1 MYKMKKNCFK
11 NFMSGQFIMKMILML
26 VAVVTGGGMM
36 AVADLVEPQIGD
48 EGVNPA
54 SKETVAAKEPVD
66 PNANDR
72 LSPGGNKDGQELTG
86 SQASSTQLREGGLL
100 DKEWDSEI
108 VKFYPFKTPLLS
120 IVRRMAK
127 TVNIKNWSI
136 SHQRVGG
143 ETLDGQV
150 IQKIETADTIEIN
163 STNFSGSIRPFYKGT
178 TVFASG
184 VSGYAP
190 GSQTK
195 TEGTLM
201 LYVIEANGKKAVMQA
216 VNGKPKVSGDTRD
229 NLDNMT
235 CPEIPV
241 GTTFLAG
248 ASAASESQLTI
259 TPENF
264 QPREKE
270 VYVQKKLLNIV
281 FTDDYEKVKKE
292 QPITVADLKTDA
304 IIKYNLRAERTYLL
318 GCKSRF
324 KAETGDGQIED
335 VYTSEGIINQLTN
348 TYSIGDTY
356 TLGDMIAIS
365 KLQFTEFSENDRCF
379 AFCGKNAIER
389 LENIKLEGS
398 HQNDFIN
405 HNEFDLTFKRFKDT
419 FGSIDFVWTQ
429 TLDLMGMSDFM
440 VIFDPKASRRYVKIG
455 KKEQTND
462 MSKGGGEVRDA
473 KRWIH
478 QEADSVALRGYNSIL
493 VGPADK
499 IAKIATESL
508 GAIISA
514 KELPK
519 TPSKGM
525 KVALTQDY
533 TLKGANS
540 PTDDVKYEAGTV
552 LYYTGTAWT
561 LYAGQDTAQ

>member
-1 MYKMKKNCFK
+1 MNYFSFQSVLKMV
-11 NFMSGQFIMKMILML
+11 LML
-26 VAVVTGGGMM
+26 LAVATGGGVL
-36 AVADLVEPQIGD
+36 ALADNVEPQIGN
-48 EGVNPA
+48 EGVEPA
-54 SKETVAAKEPVD
+54 SKETVEAKEPVN
-66 PNANDR
+66 PEGNDR
-72 LSPGGNKDGQELTG
+72 LSPGGKKDGQDLTG

-108 VKFYPFKTPLLS
+108 VKFYPFKTPILS

-127 TVNIKNWSI
+127 TVNIKNWSV

-150 IQKIETADTIEIN
+150 TQKIVAGDTVEIN

-178 TVFASG
+178 TVIVSG
-184 VSGYAP
+184 VPGYKE
-190 GSQTK
+190 GSKTK

-216 VNGKPKVSGDTRD
+216 VNGIPKNEGDTRE

-241 GTTFLAG
+241 GTTLLA
-248 ASAASESQLTI
+248 ASSAASESQLTI

-264 QPREKE
+264 QPREKS

-304 IIKYNLRAERTYLL
+304 IIKYNLRAERTYLM
-318 GCKSRF
+318 GIKSRF

-348 TYSIGDTY
+348 TYAIGDEY
-356 TLGDMIAIS
+356 TLSDLIAIS

-405 HNEFDLTFKRFKDT
+405 HNEFDLSFKRFKDT
-419 FGSIDFVWTQ
+419 FGSLDFIWAQ

-455 KKEQTND
+455 KREQTND

-493 VGPADK
+493 VGPASK
-499 IAKIATESL
+499 INKIATESL

-514 KELPK
+514 AKLPA
-519 TPSKGM
+519 TPAKGM
-525 KVALTQDY
+525 KVALTKDY
-533 TLKGANS
+533 VNGET
-540 PTDDVKYEAGTV
+540 TYEAGTV
-552 LYYTGTAWT
+552 YYYDGSAWSV
-561 LYAGQDTAQ
+561 YAGQDVAA

>member
-1 MYKMKKNCFK
+1 MKKVMNYFS
-11 NFMSGQFIMKMILML
+11 FQSVLKMVLML
-26 VAVVTGGGMM
+26 LAVATGGGVL
-36 AVADLVEPQIGD
+36 ALADNVEPQIGN
-48 EGVNPA
+48 EGVEPA
-54 SKETVAAKEPVD
+54 SKETVEAKEPVNPD
-66 PNANDR
+66 TNDR
-72 LSPGGNKDGQELTG
+72 LSPGGKKDGQDLTG

-100 DKEWDSEI
+100 EKEWDSEI
-108 VKFYPFKTPLLS
+108 VKFYPFKTPILS

-127 TVNIKNWSI
+127 TVNIKNWSV

-150 IQKIETADTIEIN
+150 TQKIVAGETVEIN

-178 TVFASG
+178 TVIVSG
-184 VSGYAP
+184 VPGYKE
-190 GSQTK
+190 GSMTK

-216 VNGKPKVSGDTRD
+216 VNGIPKNEGDTRE

-241 GTTFLAG
+241 GTTLLA
-248 ASAASESQLTI
+248 ASSAASESQLTI

-264 QPREKE
+264 QPREKS

-304 IIKYNLRAERTYLL
+304 IIKYNLRAERTYLM
-318 GCKSRF
+318 GIKSRF
-324 KAETGDGQIED
+324 KAEIGDGQIED

-348 TYSIGDTY
+348 TYAIGDEY
-356 TLGDMIAIS
+356 TLSDLIAIS

-405 HNEFDLTFKRFKDT
+405 HNEFDLSFKRFKDT
-419 FGSIDFVWTQ
+419 FGSLDFIWAQ

-455 KKEQTND
+455 KREQTND

-493 VGPADK
+493 VGPASK
-499 IAKIATESL
+499 INKIATESL

-514 KELPK
+514 AKLPA
-519 TPSKGM
+519 TPAKGM
-525 KVALTQDY
+525 KVALTKDY
-533 TLKGANS
+533 VNGET
-540 PTDDVKYEAGTV
+540 TYEAGTV
-552 LYYTGTAWT
+552 YYYDGSAWSV
-561 LYAGQDTAQ
+561 YAGQDVAA

>member
-1 MYKMKKNCFK
+1 MKKVMNYFS
-11 NFMSGQFIMKMILML
+11 FQSVLKMVLML
-26 VAVVTGGGMM
+26 LAVATGGGVL
-36 AVADLVEPQIGD
+36 ALADNVEPQIGN
-48 EGVNPA
+48 EGVEPA
-54 SKETVAAKEPVD
+54 SKETVEAKEPVNPD
-66 PNANDR
+66 TNDR
-72 LSPGGNKDGQELTG
+72 LSPGGKKDGQDLTG

-108 VKFYPFKTPLLS
+108 VKFYPFKTPILS

-127 TVNIKNWSI
+127 TVNIKNWSV

-150 IQKIETADTIEIN
+150 TQKIVAGDTVEIN

-178 TVFASG
+178 TVIVSG
-184 VSGYAP
+184 VPGYKE
-190 GSQTK
+190 GSKTK

-216 VNGKPKVSGDTRD
+216 VNGIPKNEGDTRE

-241 GTTFLAG
+241 GTTLLA
-248 ASAASESQLTI
+248 ASSAASESQLTI

-264 QPREKE
+264 QPREKS

-304 IIKYNLRAERTYLL
+304 IIKYNLRAERTYLM
-318 GCKSRF
+318 GIKSRF

-348 TYSIGDTY
+348 TYAIGDEY
-356 TLGDMIAIS
+356 TLSDLIAIS

-405 HNEFDLTFKRFKDT
+405 HNEFDLSFKRFKDT
-419 FGSIDFVWTQ
+419 FGSLDFIWAQ

-455 KKEQTND
+455 KREQTND

-493 VGPADK
+493 VGPASK
-499 IAKIATESL
+499 INKIATESL

-514 KELPK
+514 AELPA
-519 TPSKGM
+519 TPTKGM
-525 KVALTQDY
+525 KVALTKDY
-533 TLKGANS
+533 VNGET
-540 PTDDVKYEAGTV
+540 TYEAGTV
-552 LYYTGTAWT
+552 YYYDGSAWSV
-561 LYAGQDTAQ
+561 YAGQDVAA

>member
-1 MYKMKKNCFK
+1 MKKVMNYFS
-11 NFMSGQFIMKMILML
+11 FQSVLKMVLML
-26 VAVVTGGGMM
+26 LAVATGGGVL
-36 AVADLVEPQIGD
+36 ALADNVEPQIGN
-48 EGVNPA
+48 EGVEPA
-54 SKETVAAKEPVD
+54 SKETVKAKEPVN
-66 PNANDR
+66 PEGNDR
-72 LSPGGNKDGQELTG
+72 LSPGGKKDGQDLTG

-108 VKFYPFKTPLLS
+108 VKFYPFKTPILS

-127 TVNIKNWSI
+127 TVNIKNWSV

-150 IQKIETADTIEIN
+150 TQKIVAGDTVEIN

-178 TVFASG
+178 TVIVSG
-184 VSGYAP
+184 VPGYKE
-190 GSQTK
+190 GSKTK

-216 VNGKPKVSGDTRD
+216 VNGIPKNEGDTRE

-241 GTTFLAG
+241 GTTLLA
-248 ASAASESQLTI
+248 ASSAASESQLTI

-264 QPREKE
+264 QPREKS

-304 IIKYNLRAERTYLL
+304 IIKYNLRAERTYLM
-318 GCKSRF
+318 GIKSRF

-348 TYSIGDTY
+348 TYAIGDEY
-356 TLGDMIAIS
+356 TLSDLIAIS

-405 HNEFDLTFKRFKDT
+405 HNEFDLSFKRFKDT
-419 FGSIDFVWTQ
+419 FGSLDFIWAQ

-455 KKEQTND
+455 KREQTND

-493 VGPADK
+493 VGPASK
-499 IAKIATESL
+499 INKIATESL

-514 KELPK
+514 AELPA
-519 TPSKGM
+519 TPTKGM
-525 KVALTQDY
+525 KVALTKDY
-533 TLKGANS
+533 TKGE
-540 PTDDVKYEAGTV
+540 TTYEAGTV
-552 LYYTGTAWT
+552 YYYDGSAWSV
-561 LYAGQDTAQ
+561 YAGQDVAA

>member
-1 MYKMKKNCFK
+1 MKKVMNYFS
-11 NFMSGQFIMKMILML
+11 FQSVLKMVLML
-26 VAVVTGGGMM
+26 LAVATGGGVL
-36 AVADLVEPQIGD
+36 ALADNVEPQIGN
-48 EGVNPA
+48 EGVEPA
-54 SKETVAAKEPVD
+54 SKKTVEAKEPVN
-66 PNANDR
+66 PEGNDR
-72 LSPGGNKDGQELTG
+72 LSPGGKKDGQDLTG

-108 VKFYPFKTPLLS
+108 VKFYPFKTPILS

-127 TVNIKNWSI
+127 TVNIKNWSV

-150 IQKIETADTIEIN
+150 TQKIVAGDTVEIN

-178 TVFASG
+178 TVIVSG
-184 VSGYAP
+184 VPGYKE
-190 GSQTK
+190 GSKTK

-216 VNGKPKVSGDTRD
+216 VNGIPKNEGDTRE

-241 GTTFLAG
+241 GTTLLA
-248 ASAASESQLTI
+248 ASSAASESQLTI

-264 QPREKE
+264 QPREKS

-304 IIKYNLRAERTYLL
+304 IIKYNLRAERTYLM
-318 GCKSRF
+318 GIKSRF

-348 TYSIGDTY
+348 TYAIGDEY
-356 TLGDMIAIS
+356 TLSDLIAIS

-405 HNEFDLTFKRFKDT
+405 HNEFDLSFKRFKDT
-419 FGSIDFVWTQ
+419 FGSLDFIWAQ

-455 KKEQTND
+455 KREQTND

-493 VGPADK
+493 VGPASK
-499 IAKIATESL
+499 INKIATESL

-514 KELPK
+514 AKLPA
-519 TPSKGM
+519 TPANGM
-525 KVALTQDY
+525 KVALTKDY
-533 TLKGANS
+533 VNGET
-540 PTDDVKYEAGTV
+540 TYEAGTV
-552 LYYTGTAWT
+552 YYYDGSAWSV
-561 LYAGQDTAQ
+561 YAGQDVAA

>member
-1 MYKMKKNCFK
+1 MNYFSFQSVLKMV
-11 NFMSGQFIMKMILML
+11 LML
-26 VAVVTGGGMM
+26 LAVATGGGVL
-36 AVADLVEPQIGD
+36 ALADNVEPQIGN
-48 EGVNPA
+48 EGVEPA
-54 SKETVAAKEPVD
+54 SKETVEAKEPVNPD
-66 PNANDR
+66 TNDR
-72 LSPGGNKDGQELTG
+72 LSPDGKKDGQDLTG

-108 VKFYPFKTPLLS
+108 VKFYPFKTPILS

-127 TVNIKNWSI
+127 TVNIKNWSV

-150 IQKIETADTIEIN
+150 TQKIVAGDTVEIN

-178 TVFASG
+178 TVIVSG
-184 VSGYAP
+184 VPGYKE
-190 GSQTK
+190 GSKTK

-216 VNGKPKVSGDTRD
+216 VNGIPKNEGDTRE

-241 GTTFLAG
+241 GTTLLA
-248 ASAASESQLTI
+248 ASSAASESQLTI

-264 QPREKE
+264 QPREKS

-304 IIKYNLRAERTYLL
+304 IIKYNLRAERTYLM
-318 GCKSRF
+318 GIKSRF

-348 TYSIGDTY
+348 TYAIGDEY
-356 TLGDMIAIS
+356 TLSDLIAIS

-405 HNEFDLTFKRFKDT
+405 HNEFDLSFKRFKDT
-419 FGSIDFVWTQ
+419 FGSLDFIWAQ

-455 KKEQTND
+455 KREQTND

-493 VGPADK
+493 VGPASK
-499 IAKIATESL
+499 INKIATESL

-514 KELPK
+514 AELPA
-519 TPSKGM
+519 TPAKGM
-525 KVALTQDY
+525 KVALTKDY
-533 TLKGANS
+533 VNGET
-540 PTDDVKYEAGTV
+540 TYEAGTV
-552 LYYTGTAWT
+552 YYYDGSAWSV
-561 LYAGQDTAQ
+561 YAGQDVAA

>member
-1 MYKMKKNCFK
+1 MNYFSFQSVLKMV
-11 NFMSGQFIMKMILML
+11 LML
-26 VAVVTGGGMM
+26 LAVVTGGGVL
-36 AVADLVEPQIGD
+36 ALADNVEPQIGN
-48 EGVNPA
+48 EGVEPA
-54 SKETVAAKEPVD
+54 SKETVEAKEPVN
-66 PNANDR
+66 PEGNDR
-72 LSPGGNKDGQELTG
+72 LSPGGKKDGQDLTG

-108 VKFYPFKTPLLS
+108 VNFYPFKTPILS

-127 TVNIKNWSI
+127 TVNIKNWSV

-150 IQKIETADTIEIN
+150 TQKIVAGDTVEIN

-178 TVFASG
+178 TVIVSG
-184 VSGYAP
+184 VAGYKE
-190 GSQTK
+190 GSKTK

-216 VNGKPKVSGDTRD
+216 VNGIPKNEGDTRE

-241 GTTFLAG
+241 GTTLLA
-248 ASAASESQLTI
+248 ASSAASESQLTI

-264 QPREKE
+264 QPREKS

-304 IIKYNLRAERTYLL
+304 IIKYNLRAERTYLM
-318 GCKSRF
+318 GIKSRF

-348 TYSIGDTY
+348 TYAIGDEY
-356 TLGDMIAIS
+356 TLSDLIAIS

-389 LENIKLEGS
+389 LENIKLEGN

-405 HNEFDLTFKRFKDT
+405 HNEFDLSFKRFKDT
-419 FGSIDFVWTQ
+419 FGSLDFIWAQ

-455 KKEQTND
+455 KREQTND

-493 VGPADK
+493 VGPASK
-499 IAKIATESL
+499 INKIATESL

-514 KELPK
+514 AKLPD
-519 TPSKGM
+519 TPTKGM
-525 KVALTQDY
+525 KVALTKDY
-533 TLKGANS
+533 TKDE
-540 PTDDVKYEAGTV
+540 TTYEAGTV
-552 LYYTGTAWT
+552 YYYDGSAWSV
-561 LYAGQDTAQ
+561 YAGQDVAA

>member
-1 MYKMKKNCFK
+1 MKKNCFK

-66 PNANDR
+66 PKANDR
-72 LSPGGNKDGQELTG
+72 LSPGGNKDGQDLTG

-143 ETLDGQV
+143 ETLDGRT

-184 VSGYAP
+184 VPGYAA

-429 TLDLMGMSDFM
+429 TLDLLGMSDFM

-508 GAIISA
+508 NAIISA

-533 TLKGANS
+533 TLKGTNS

-552 LYYTGTAWT
+552 LYYTGTVWT

>member
-1 MYKMKKNCFK
+1 MNYFSFQSVLKMV
-11 NFMSGQFIMKMILML
+11 LML
-26 VAVVTGGGMM
+26 LAVATGGGVL
-36 AVADLVEPQIGD
+36 ALADNVEPQIGN
-48 EGVNPA
+48 EGVEPA
-54 SKETVAAKEPVD
+54 SKETVDAKEPVNPD
-66 PNANDR
+66 TNDR
-72 LSPGGNKDGQELTG
+72 LSPGGKKDGQDLTG

-108 VKFYPFKTPLLS
+108 VKFYPFKTPILS

-127 TVNIKNWSI
+127 TVNIKNWSV

-150 IQKIETADTIEIN
+150 TQKIVAGDTVEIN

-178 TVFASG
+178 TVIVSG
-184 VSGYAP
+184 VPGYKE
-190 GSQTK
+190 GSKTK

-216 VNGKPKVSGDTRD
+216 VNGIPKNEGDTRE

-241 GTTFLAG
+241 GTTLLA
-248 ASAASESQLTI
+248 ASSAASESQLTI

-264 QPREKE
+264 QPREKS

-304 IIKYNLRAERTYLL
+304 IIKYNLRAERTYLM
-318 GCKSRF
+318 GIKSRF

-348 TYSIGDTY
+348 TYAIGDEY
-356 TLGDMIAIS
+356 TLSDLIAIS

-405 HNEFDLTFKRFKDT
+405 HNEFDLSFKRFKDT
-419 FGSIDFVWTQ
+419 FGSLDFIWAQ

-455 KKEQTND
+455 KREQTND

-493 VGPADK
+493 VGPASK
-499 IAKIATESL
+499 INKIATESL
-508 GAIISA
+508 SAIISA
-514 KELPK
+514 AKLPA
-519 TPSKGM
+519 TPAKGM
-525 KVALTQDY
+525 KVALTKDY
-533 TLKGANS
+533 VNGET
-540 PTDDVKYEAGTV
+540 TYEAGTV
-552 LYYTGTAWT
+552 YYYDGLAWSV
-561 LYAGQDTAQ
+561 YAGQDVAA

>member
-1 MYKMKKNCFK
+1 MKKVMNYFS
-11 NFMSGQFIMKMILML
+11 FQSVLKMVLML
-26 VAVVTGGGMM
+26 LAVVTGGGVL
-36 AVADLVEPQIGD
+36 ALADNVEPQIGN
-48 EGVNPA
+48 EGVEPA
-54 SKETVAAKEPVD
+54 SKETVEAKEPVN
-66 PNANDR
+66 PEGNDR
-72 LSPGGNKDGQELTG
+72 LSPGSKKDGQDLAG

-108 VKFYPFKTPLLS
+108 VKFYPFKTPILS

-127 TVNIKNWSI
+127 TVNIKNWSV

-150 IQKIETADTIEIN
+150 TQKIVAGDTVEIN

-178 TVFASG
+178 TVIVSG
-184 VSGYAP
+184 VPGYKE
-190 GSQTK
+190 GSKTK

-216 VNGKPKVSGDTRD
+216 VNGIPKNEGDTRE

-241 GTTFLAG
+241 GTTLLA
-248 ASAASESQLTI
+248 ASSAASESQLTI

-264 QPREKE
+264 QPREKS

-304 IIKYNLRAERTYLL
+304 IIKYNLRAERTYLM
-318 GCKSRF
+318 GIKSRF

-348 TYSIGDTY
+348 TYAIGDEY
-356 TLGDMIAIS
+356 TLSDLIAIS

-405 HNEFDLTFKRFKDT
+405 HNEFDLSFKRFKDT
-419 FGSIDFVWTQ
+419 FGSLDFIWAQ

-455 KKEQTND
+455 KREQTND

-493 VGPADK
+493 VGPASK
-499 IAKIATESL
+499 INKIATESL

-514 KELPK
+514 AKLPD
-519 TPSKGM
+519 TPTKGM
-525 KVALTQDY
+525 KVALTKDY
-533 TLKGANS
+533 TKGE
-540 PTDDVKYEAGTV
+540 TTYEAGTV
-552 LYYTGTAWT
+552 YYYDGSAWSV
-561 LYAGQDTAQ
+561 YAGQDVAA

>member
-1 MYKMKKNCFK
+1 MKKVMNYFS
-11 NFMSGQFIMKMILML
+11 FQSVLKMVLML
-26 VAVVTGGGMM
+26 LAVATGGGVL
-36 AVADLVEPQIGD
+36 ALADNVEPQIGN
-48 EGVNPA
+48 EGVEPA
-54 SKETVAAKEPVD
+54 SKETVEAKEPVNPD
-66 PNANDR
+66 TNDR
-72 LSPGGNKDGQELTG
+72 LSPGGKKDGQDLTG

-108 VKFYPFKTPLLS
+108 VKFYPFKTPILS

-127 TVNIKNWSI
+127 TVNIKNWSV

-150 IQKIETADTIEIN
+150 TQKIVAGDTVEIN

-178 TVFASG
+178 TVIVSG
-184 VSGYAP
+184 VPGYKE
-190 GSQTK
+190 GSKTK
-195 TEGTLM
+195 TEGTLV

-216 VNGKPKVSGDTRD
+216 VNGIPKNEGDTRE

-241 GTTFLAG
+241 GTTLLA
-248 ASAASESQLTI
+248 ASSAASESQLTI

-264 QPREKE
+264 QPREKS

-304 IIKYNLRAERTYLL
+304 IIKYNLRAERTYLM
-318 GCKSRF
+318 GIKSRF

-348 TYSIGDTY
+348 TYAIGDEY
-356 TLGDMIAIS
+356 TLSDLIAIS

-405 HNEFDLTFKRFKDT
+405 HNEFDLSFKRFKNT
-419 FGSIDFVWTQ
+419 FGSLDFIWAQ

-455 KKEQTND
+455 KREQTND

-493 VGPADK
+493 VGPASK
-499 IAKIATESL
+499 INKIATESL

-514 KELPK
+514 AKLPA
-519 TPSKGM
+519 TPTKGM
-525 KVALTQDY
+525 KVALTKDY
-533 TLKGANS
+533 VNGET
-540 PTDDVKYEAGTV
+540 TYEAGTV
-552 LYYTGTAWT
+552 YYYDGSAWSV
-561 LYAGQDTAQ
+561 YAGQDVAA

>member
-1 MYKMKKNCFK
+1 MKKNCFK

-26 VAVVTGGGMM
+26 VAVVTGGGIM

-54 SKETVAAKEPVD
+54 SKETVAVKEPVD

-72 LSPGGNKDGQELTG
+72 LSPGGKKDGQDLTG

-143 ETLDGQV
+143 ETLDGQT

-184 VSGYAP
+184 VPGYAA

-216 VNGKPKVSGDTRD
+216 VNGKPKVSGDSRD

-356 TLGDMIAIS
+356 TLGDLIAIS

-429 TLDLMGMSDFM
+429 TLDLLGMSDFM

-508 GAIISA
+508 NAIISA

-519 TPSKGM
+519 NPSKGM

-533 TLKGANS
+533 TLNGANS

-552 LYYTGTAWT
+552 LYYTGTAWAI
-561 LYAGQDTAQ
+561 YAGQDTAQ

>member
-1 MYKMKKNCFK
+1 MKKVMNYFS
-11 NFMSGQFIMKMILML
+11 FQSVLKMVLML
-26 VAVVTGGGMM
+26 LAVATGGGVL
-36 AVADLVEPQIGD
+36 ALADNVEPQIGN
-48 EGVNPA
+48 EGVEPA
-54 SKETVAAKEPVD
+54 SKETVEAKEPVN
-66 PNANDR
+66 PEGNDR
-72 LSPGGNKDGQELTG
+72 LSPGGKKDGQDLTG

-108 VKFYPFKTPLLS
+108 VKFYPFKTPILS

-127 TVNIKNWSI
+127 TVNIKNWSV

-150 IQKIETADTIEIN
+150 TQKIVAGDTVEIN

-178 TVFASG
+178 TVIVSG
-184 VSGYAP
+184 VPGYKE
-190 GSQTK
+190 GSKTK

-216 VNGKPKVSGDTRD
+216 VNGIPKNEGDTRE

-241 GTTFLAG
+241 GTTLLA
-248 ASAASESQLTI
+248 ASSAASESQLTI

-264 QPREKE
+264 QPREKS

-304 IIKYNLRAERTYLL
+304 IIKYNLRAERTYLM
-318 GCKSRF
+318 GIKSRF

-348 TYSIGDTY
+348 TYVIGDEY
-356 TLGDMIAIS
+356 TLSDLIAIS

-405 HNEFDLTFKRFKDT
+405 HNEFDLSFKRFKDT
-419 FGSIDFVWTQ
+419 FGSLDFIWAQ

-455 KKEQTND
+455 KREQTND

-493 VGPADK
+493 VGPASK
-499 IAKIATESL
+499 INKIATESL

-514 KELPK
+514 AKLPD
-519 TPSKGM
+519 TPTKGM
-525 KVALTQDY
+525 KVALTKDY
-533 TLKGANS
+533 TKGE
-540 PTDDVKYEAGTV
+540 TTYEAGTV
-552 LYYTGTAWT
+552 YYYDGSAWSV
-561 LYAGQDTAQ
+561 YAGQDVAA

>member
-1 MYKMKKNCFK
+1 MKKVINYF
-11 NFMSGQFIMKMILML
+11 STQFICKMILMIL
-26 VAVVTGGGMM
+26 AVVTGGGAM
-36 AVADLVEPQIGD
+36 AMADLVEPQIGD
-48 EGVNPA
+48 EGPNPA
-54 SKETVAAKEPVD
+54 GKETVAAKEPVD
-66 PNANDR
+66 PNASDR
-72 LSPGGNKDGQELTG
+72 FSPGGNKDGQDLTG

-143 ETLDGQV
+143 ETLDGQI

-533 TLKGANS
+533 TIKGANS

>member
-1 MYKMKKNCFK
+1 MNYFSFQSVLKMV
-11 NFMSGQFIMKMILML
+11 LML
-26 VAVVTGGGMM
+26 LAVVTGGGVL
-36 AVADLVEPQIGD
+36 ALADNVEPQIGN
-48 EGVNPA
+48 EGVEPA
-54 SKETVAAKEPVD
+54 SKETVEAKEPVN
-66 PNANDR
+66 PEGNDR
-72 LSPGGNKDGQELTG
+72 LSPGGKKDGQDLTG

-108 VKFYPFKTPLLS
+108 VKFYPFKTPILS

-127 TVNIKNWSI
+127 TVNIKNWSV

-150 IQKIETADTIEIN
+150 TQKIAAGDTVEIN

-178 TVFASG
+178 TVIVSG
-184 VSGYAP
+184 VPGYKE
-190 GSQTK
+190 GSKTK

-216 VNGKPKVSGDTRD
+216 VNGIPKNEGDTRE

-241 GTTFLAG
+241 GTTLLA
-248 ASAASESQLTI
+248 ASSAASESQLTI

-264 QPREKE
+264 QPREKS

-304 IIKYNLRAERTYLL
+304 IIKYNLRAERTYLM
-318 GCKSRF
+318 GIKSRF

-348 TYSIGDTY
+348 TYAIGDEY
-356 TLGDMIAIS
+356 TLSDLIAIS

-405 HNEFDLTFKRFKDT
+405 HNEFDLSFKRFKDT
-419 FGSIDFVWTQ
+419 FGSLDFIWAQ

-455 KKEQTND
+455 KREQTND

-493 VGPADK
+493 VGPASK
-499 IAKIATESL
+499 INKIATESL

-514 KELPK
+514 AKLPD
-519 TPSKGM
+519 TPTKGM
-525 KVALTQDY
+525 KVALTKDY
-533 TLKGANS
+533 TKGE
-540 PTDDVKYEAGTV
+540 TTYEAGTV
-552 LYYTGTAWT
+552 YYYDGSAWSV
-561 LYAGQDTAQ
+561 YAGQDVAA

>member
-1 MYKMKKNCFK
+1 MNYFSFQSVLKMV
-11 NFMSGQFIMKMILML
+11 LML
-26 VAVVTGGGMM
+26 LAVATGGGVL
-36 AVADLVEPQIGD
+36 ALADNVEPQIGN
-48 EGVNPA
+48 EGVEPA
-54 SKETVAAKEPVD
+54 SKETVKAKEPVNPD
-66 PNANDR
+66 TNDR
-72 LSPGGNKDGQELTG
+72 LSPGGKKDGQDLTG

-100 DKEWDSEI
+100 EKEWDSEI
-108 VKFYPFKTPLLS
+108 VKFYPFKTPILS
-120 IVRRMAK
+120 IVRQMAK
-127 TVNIKNWSI
+127 TVNIKKWSV

-150 IQKIETADTIEIN
+150 TQKIVAGDTVEIN

-178 TVFASG
+178 TVIVSG
-184 VSGYAP
+184 VPGYKE
-190 GSQTK
+190 GSKTK

-201 LYVIEANGKKAVMQA
+201 LYVIESNGKKAVMQA
-216 VNGKPKVSGDTRD
+216 VNGIPKNEGDTRE

-241 GTTFLAG
+241 GTTLLA
-248 ASAASESQLTI
+248 ASSAASESQLTI

-264 QPREKE
+264 QPREKS

-304 IIKYNLRAERTYLL
+304 IIKYNLRAERTYLM
-318 GCKSRF
+318 GIKSRF

-348 TYSIGDTY
+348 TYAIGDEY
-356 TLGDMIAIS
+356 TLSDLIAIS
-365 KLQFTEFSENDRCF
+365 KLQFTEFSENNRCF

-405 HNEFDLTFKRFKDT
+405 HNEFDLSFKRFKDT
-419 FGSIDFVWTQ
+419 FGSIDFIWAQ
-429 TLDLMGMSDFM
+429 TLDLMGLSDFM

-455 KKEQTND
+455 KREQTND

-493 VGPADK
+493 VGPASK
-499 IAKIATESL
+499 INKIATESL

-514 KELPK
+514 AKLPA
-519 TPSKGM
+519 TPAKGM
-525 KVALTQDY
+525 KVALTKDY
-533 TLKGANS
+533 VNGGT
-540 PTDDVKYEAGTV
+540 TYEAGTV
-552 LYYTGTAWT
+552 YYYDGSAWSI
-561 LYAGQDTAQ
+561 YAGQDVAA

>member
-1 MYKMKKNCFK
+1 MKKVMNYFS
-11 NFMSGQFIMKMILML
+11 FQSVLKMVLML
-26 VAVVTGGGMM
+26 LAVVTGGGVL
-36 AVADLVEPQIGD
+36 ALADNVEPQIGN
-48 EGVNPA
+48 EGVEPA
-54 SKETVAAKEPVD
+54 SKETVEAKEPVN
-66 PNANDR
+66 PEGNDR
-72 LSPGGNKDGQELTG
+72 LSPGGKKDGQDLTG

-108 VKFYPFKTPLLS
+108 VKFYPFKTPILS

-127 TVNIKNWSI
+127 TVNIKNWSV

-150 IQKIETADTIEIN
+150 TQKIVAGDTVEIN

-178 TVFASG
+178 TVIVSG
-184 VSGYAP
+184 VAGYKE
-190 GSQTK
+190 GSKTK

-201 LYVIEANGKKAVMQA
+201 LYVIESNGKKAVMQA
-216 VNGKPKVSGDTRD
+216 VNGIPKNEGDTRE

-241 GTTFLAG
+241 GTTLLA
-248 ASAASESQLTI
+248 ASSAASESQLTI

-264 QPREKE
+264 QPREKS

-304 IIKYNLRAERTYLL
+304 IIKYNLRAERTYLM
-318 GCKSRF
+318 GIKSRF

-348 TYSIGDTY
+348 TYAIGDEY
-356 TLGDMIAIS
+356 TLSDLIAIS

-405 HNEFDLTFKRFKDT
+405 HNEFDLSFKRFKDT
-419 FGSIDFVWTQ
+419 FGSLDFIWAQ

-455 KKEQTND
+455 KREQTND

-493 VGPADK
+493 VGPASK
-499 IAKIATESL
+499 INKIATESL

-514 KELPK
+514 AKLPD
-519 TPSKGM
+519 TPTKGM
-525 KVALTQDY
+525 KVALTKDY
-533 TLKGANS
+533 TKGE
-540 PTDDVKYEAGTV
+540 TTYEAGTV
-552 LYYTGTAWT
+552 YYYDGSAWSV
-561 LYAGQDTAQ
+561 YAGQDVAA

>member
-1 MYKMKKNCFK
+1 MNYFSFQSVLKMV
-11 NFMSGQFIMKMILML
+11 LML
-26 VAVVTGGGMM
+26 LAVVTGGGVL
-36 AVADLVEPQIGD
+36 ALADNVEPQIGN
-48 EGVNPA
+48 EGVEPA
-54 SKETVAAKEPVD
+54 SKETVEAKEPVN
-66 PNANDR
+66 PESNDR
-72 LSPGGNKDGQELTG
+72 LSPGGKKDGQDLTG

-108 VKFYPFKTPLLS
+108 VKFYPFKTPILS

-127 TVNIKNWSI
+127 TVNIKNWSV

-150 IQKIETADTIEIN
+150 TQKIADGDTVEIN

-178 TVFASG
+178 TVIVSG
-184 VSGYAP
+184 VPGYKE
-190 GSQTK
+190 GSKTK

-216 VNGKPKVSGDTRD
+216 VNGIPKNEGDTRE

-241 GTTFLAG
+241 GTTLLA
-248 ASAASESQLTI
+248 ASSAASESQLTI

-264 QPREKE
+264 QPREKS

-304 IIKYNLRAERTYLL
+304 IIKYNLRAERTYLM
-318 GCKSRF
+318 GIKSRF

-348 TYSIGDTY
+348 TYAIGDEY
-356 TLGDMIAIS
+356 TLSDLIAIS

-405 HNEFDLTFKRFKDT
+405 HNEFDLSFKRFKDT
-419 FGSIDFVWTQ
+419 FGSLDFIWAQ

-455 KKEQTND
+455 KREQTND

-493 VGPADK
+493 VGPASK
-499 IAKIATESL
+499 INKIATESL

-514 KELPK
+514 AKLPD
-519 TPSKGM
+519 TPTKGM
-525 KVALTQDY
+525 KVALTKDY
-533 TLKGANS
+533 TNGE
-540 PTDDVKYEAGTV
+540 TTYEAGTV
-552 LYYTGTAWT
+552 YYYDGSAWSV
-561 LYAGQDTAQ
+561 YAGQDVAA

>member
-1 MYKMKKNCFK
+1 MKKNCFK

-26 VAVVTGGGMM
+26 VAVVTGGGIM

-54 SKETVAAKEPVD
+54 SKETVAEKEPVD

-72 LSPGGNKDGQELTG
+72 FSPGGKKDGQDLTG

-143 ETLDGQV
+143 ETLDGQT

-184 VSGYAP
+184 VPGYAA

-429 TLDLMGMSDFM
+429 TLDLLGMSDFM

-499 IAKIATESL
+499 IAKIAKESL
-508 GAIISA
+508 NAIISA

>member
-1 MYKMKKNCFK
+1 MKKVMNYFS
-11 NFMSGQFIMKMILML
+11 FQSVLKMVLML
-26 VAVVTGGGMM
+26 LAVATGGGVL
-36 AVADLVEPQIGD
+36 ALADNVEPQIGN
-48 EGVNPA
+48 EGVEPA
-54 SKETVAAKEPVD
+54 SKETVEAKEPVNPD
-66 PNANDR
+66 TNDR
-72 LSPGGNKDGQELTG
+72 LSPGGKKDGQDLTG

-108 VKFYPFKTPLLS
+108 VKFYPFKTPILS

-127 TVNIKNWSI
+127 TVNIKNWSV

-150 IQKIETADTIEIN
+150 TQKIVAGDTVEIN

-178 TVFASG
+178 TVIVSG
-184 VSGYAP
+184 VPGYKE
-190 GSQTK
+190 GSKTK

-216 VNGKPKVSGDTRD
+216 VNGIPKNEGDTRE

-235 CPEIPV
+235 CPEIPI
-241 GTTFLAG
+241 GTTLLA
-248 ASAASESQLTI
+248 ASSAASESQLTI

-264 QPREKE
+264 QPREKS

-304 IIKYNLRAERTYLL
+304 IIKYNLRAERTYLM
-318 GCKSRF
+318 GIKSRF

-348 TYSIGDTY
+348 TYAIGDEY
-356 TLGDMIAIS
+356 TLSDLIAIS

-405 HNEFDLTFKRFKDT
+405 HNEFDLSFKRFKDT
-419 FGSIDFVWTQ
+419 FGSLDFIWAQ

-455 KKEQTND
+455 KREQTND

-493 VGPADK
+493 VGPASK
-499 IAKIATESL
+499 INKIATESL

-514 KELPK
+514 AKLPA
-519 TPSKGM
+519 TPAKGM
-525 KVALTQDY
+525 KVALTKDY
-533 TLKGANS
+533 VNGET
-540 PTDDVKYEAGTV
+540 TYEAGTV
-552 LYYTGTAWT
+552 YYYDGSAWSV
-561 LYAGQDTAQ
+561 YAGQDVAA

>member
-1 MYKMKKNCFK
+1 MNYFSFQSVLKMV
-11 NFMSGQFIMKMILML
+11 LML
-26 VAVVTGGGMM
+26 LAVATGGGVL
-36 AVADLVEPQIGD
+36 ALADNVEPQIGN
-48 EGVNPA
+48 EGVEPA
-54 SKETVAAKEPVD
+54 SKETVEAKEPVNPD
-66 PNANDR
+66 TNDR
-72 LSPGGNKDGQELTG
+72 LSPGGKKDGQDLTG

-100 DKEWDSEI
+100 EKEWDSEI
-108 VKFYPFKTPLLS
+108 VKFYPFKTPILS
-120 IVRRMAK
+120 IVRQMAK
-127 TVNIKNWSI
+127 TVNIKNWSV

-150 IQKIETADTIEIN
+150 TQKLVAGDTVEIN

-178 TVFASG
+178 TVIVSG
-184 VSGYAP
+184 VPGYKE
-190 GSQTK
+190 GSKTK

-201 LYVIEANGKKAVMQA
+201 LYVIESNGKKAVMQA
-216 VNGKPKVSGDTRD
+216 INGIPKNEGDTRE

-241 GTTFLAG
+241 GTTLLA
-248 ASAASESQLTI
+248 ASSAASESQLTI

-264 QPREKE
+264 QPREKS

-304 IIKYNLRAERTYLL
+304 IIKYNLRAERTYLM
-318 GCKSRF
+318 GIKSRF

-348 TYSIGDTY
+348 TYAIGDEY
-356 TLGDMIAIS
+356 TLSDLIAIS
-365 KLQFTEFSENDRCF
+365 KLQFTEFSENNRCF

-389 LENIKLEGS
+389 LENVKLEGS

-405 HNEFDLTFKRFKDT
+405 HNEFDLSFKRFKDT
-419 FGSIDFVWTQ
+419 FGSIDFIWAQ
-429 TLDLMGMSDFM
+429 TLDLMGLSDFM

-455 KKEQTND
+455 KREQTND

-493 VGPADK
+493 VGPASK
-499 IAKIATESL
+499 INKIATESL
-508 GAIISA
+508 GAIISTA
-514 KELPK
+514 KLPA
-519 TPSKGM
+519 TPAKGM
-525 KVALTQDY
+525 KVALTKDY
-533 TLKGANS
+533 VNGGT
-540 PTDDVKYEAGTV
+540 TYEAGTV
-552 LYYTGTAWT
+552 YYYDGSAWSV
-561 LYAGQDTAQ
+561 YAGQDVAA

>member
-66 PNANDR
+66 PKANDR
-72 LSPGGNKDGQELTG
+72 LSPGGNKDGQDLTG

-143 ETLDGQV
+143 ETLDGQT

-184 VSGYAP
+184 VPGYAA

-405 HNEFDLTFKRFKDT
+405 NNEFDLTFKRFKDT

-429 TLDLMGMSDFM
+429 TLDLLGMSDFM

-508 GAIISA
+508 NAIISA

-533 TLKGANS
+533 TLKGTNS

>member
-1 MYKMKKNCFK
+1 MNYFSFQSVLKMV
-11 NFMSGQFIMKMILML
+11 LML
-26 VAVVTGGGMM
+26 LAVATGGGVL
-36 AVADLVEPQIGD
+36 ALADNVEPQIGN
-48 EGVNPA
+48 EGVEPA
-54 SKETVAAKEPVD
+54 SKETVEAKEPVNPD
-66 PNANDR
+66 TNDR
-72 LSPGGNKDGQELTG
+72 LSPGGKKDGQDLTG

-108 VKFYPFKTPLLS
+108 VKFYPFKTPILS

-127 TVNIKNWSI
+127 TVNIKNWSV

-150 IQKIETADTIEIN
+150 TQKIVAGDTVEIN

-178 TVFASG
+178 TVIVSG
-184 VSGYAP
+184 VPGYKE
-190 GSQTK
+190 GSKTK

-216 VNGKPKVSGDTRD
+216 VNGIPKNEGDTRE

-241 GTTFLAG
+241 GTTLLA
-248 ASAASESQLTI
+248 ASSAASESQLTI

-264 QPREKE
+264 QPREKS

-304 IIKYNLRAERTYLL
+304 IIKYNLRAERTYLM
-318 GCKSRF
+318 GIKSRF

-348 TYSIGDTY
+348 TYAIGDEY
-356 TLGDMIAIS
+356 TLSDLIAIS

-405 HNEFDLTFKRFKDT
+405 HNEFDLSFKRFKDT
-419 FGSIDFVWTQ
+419 FGSLDFIWAQ

-455 KKEQTND
+455 KREQTND

-493 VGPADK
+493 VGPASK
-499 IAKIATESL
+499 INKIATESL

-514 KELPK
+514 AELPA
-519 TPSKGM
+519 TPAKGM
-525 KVALTQDY
+525 KVALT
-533 TLKGANS
+533 KGYVNGE
-540 PTDDVKYEAGTV
+540 TTYEAGTV
-552 LYYTGTAWT
+552 YYYDGSAWSV
-561 LYAGQDTAQ
+561 YAGQDVAA

>member
-1 MYKMKKNCFK
+1 MKKVINYFS
-11 NFMSGQFIMKMILML
+11 NHQFVFKMILML
-26 VAVVTGGGMM
+26 LAIVTGGGAM
-36 AVADLVEPQIGD
+36 AMADLTETQIGD
-48 EGVNPA
+48 EGVDPA
-54 SKETVAAKEPVD
+54 SKATVAEKEPVD
-66 PNANDR
+66 KNTSDR
-72 LSPGGNKDGQELTG
+72 LSPGGKKDGQDLTG

-127 TVNIKNWSI
+127 TVQIKNWNI

-143 ETLDGQV
+143 ETLDGQTTA
-150 IQKIETADTIEIN
+150 KITEGDTIEIN
-163 STNFSGSIRPFYKGT
+163 SSNFSGSIRPFYKGT

-184 VSGYAP
+184 VAGYAE
-190 GSQTK
+190 GSQEK
-195 TEGTLM
+195 REGTLM

-216 VNGKPKVSGDTRD
+216 VNGKPKTAGDSRI
-229 NLDNMT
+229 NLDNMQ
-235 CPEIPV
+235 CPEIPI

-335 VYTSEGIINQLTN
+335 VFTSEGIINQLTN
-348 TYSIGDTY
+348 TYGIGDEY

-405 HNEFDLTFKRFKDT
+405 HNEFDLSFKRFKDT

-493 VGPADK
+493 VGPAKK
-499 IAKIATESL
+499 IAQIATESL
-508 GAIISA
+508 GAIMSS
-514 KELPK
+514 KTLPD

-533 TLKGANS
+533 TVKGSNS
-540 PTDDVKYEAGTV
+540 PTDDKTYEKGTV
-552 LYYTGTAWT
+552 YYYTGSAWVIYT
-561 LYAGQDTAQ
+561 GQDTAQ

>member
-1 MYKMKKNCFK
+1 MKKVMNYFS
-11 NFMSGQFIMKMILML
+11 FQSVLKMVLML
-26 VAVVTGGGMM
+26 LAVATGGGVL
-36 AVADLVEPQIGD
+36 ALADNVEPQIGN
-48 EGVNPA
+48 EGVEPA
-54 SKETVAAKEPVD
+54 SKETVEAKEPVN
-66 PNANDR
+66 PEGNDR
-72 LSPGGNKDGQELTG
+72 LSPGGKKDGQDLTG

-108 VKFYPFKTPLLS
+108 VKFYPFKTPILS

-127 TVNIKNWSI
+127 TVNIKNWSV

-150 IQKIETADTIEIN
+150 TQKIVAGDTVEIN

-178 TVFASG
+178 TVIVSG
-184 VSGYAP
+184 VAGYKE
-190 GSQTK
+190 GSKTK

-201 LYVIEANGKKAVMQA
+201 LYVIESNGKKAVMQA
-216 VNGKPKVSGDTRD
+216 VNGIPKNEGDTRE

-241 GTTFLAG
+241 GTTLLA
-248 ASAASESQLTI
+248 ASSAASESQLTI

-264 QPREKE
+264 QPREKS

-304 IIKYNLRAERTYLL
+304 IIKYNLRAERTYLM
-318 GCKSRF
+318 GIKSRF

-348 TYSIGDTY
+348 TYAIGDEY
-356 TLGDMIAIS
+356 TLSDLIAIS

-405 HNEFDLTFKRFKDT
+405 HNEFDLSFKRFKDT
-419 FGSIDFVWTQ
+419 FGSIDFIWAQ

-455 KKEQTND
+455 KREQTND

-493 VGPADK
+493 VGPASK
-499 IAKIATESL
+499 INKIATESL

-514 KELPK
+514 AELPA
-519 TPSKGM
+519 TPAKGM
-525 KVALTQDY
+525 KVALTKDY
-533 TLKGANS
+533 VNGET
-540 PTDDVKYEAGTV
+540 TYEAGTV
-552 LYYTGTAWT
+552 YYYDGSAWSV
-561 LYAGQDTAQ
+561 YAGQDVAA

>member
-1 MYKMKKNCFK
+1 MKKVMNYFS
-11 NFMSGQFIMKMILML
+11 FQSVLKMVLML
-26 VAVVTGGGMM
+26 LAVVTGGGVL
-36 AVADLVEPQIGD
+36 ALADNVEPQIGN
-48 EGVNPA
+48 EGVEPA
-54 SKETVAAKEPVD
+54 SKETVEAKEPVN
-66 PNANDR
+66 PEGNDR
-72 LSPGGNKDGQELTG
+72 LSPGGKKDGQDLTG

-108 VKFYPFKTPLLS
+108 VKFYPFKTPILS

-127 TVNIKNWSI
+127 TVNIKNWSV

-150 IQKIETADTIEIN
+150 TQKIAAGDTVEIN

-178 TVFASG
+178 TVIVSG
-184 VSGYAP
+184 VPGYKE
-190 GSQTK
+190 GSKTK

-216 VNGKPKVSGDTRD
+216 VNGIPKNEGDTRE

-241 GTTFLAG
+241 GTTLLA
-248 ASAASESQLTI
+248 ASSAASESQLTI

-264 QPREKE
+264 QPREKS

-304 IIKYNLRAERTYLL
+304 IIKYNLRAERTYLM
-318 GCKSRF
+318 GVKSRF

-348 TYSIGDTY
+348 TYAIGDEY
-356 TLGDMIAIS
+356 TLSDLIAIS

-405 HNEFDLTFKRFKDT
+405 HNEFDLSFKRFKDT
-419 FGSIDFVWTQ
+419 FGSLDFIWAQ

-455 KKEQTND
+455 KREQTND

-493 VGPADK
+493 VGPASK
-499 IAKIATESL
+499 INKIATESL

-514 KELPK
+514 AKLPD
-519 TPSKGM
+519 TPTKGM
-525 KVALTQDY
+525 KVALTKDY
-533 TLKGANS
+533 VKGE
-540 PTDDVKYEAGTV
+540 TTYEAGTV
-552 LYYTGTAWT
+552 YYYDGSAWSV
-561 LYAGQDTAQ
+561 YAGQDVAA

>member
-1 MYKMKKNCFK
+1 MNYFSFQSVLKMV
-11 NFMSGQFIMKMILML
+11 LML
-26 VAVVTGGGMM
+26 LAVATGGGVL
-36 AVADLVEPQIGD
+36 ALADNVEPQIGN
-48 EGVNPA
+48 EGVEPA
-54 SKETVAAKEPVD
+54 SKETVEAKEPVN
-66 PNANDR
+66 PEGNDR
-72 LSPGGNKDGQELTG
+72 LSPGGKKDGQDLTG

-108 VKFYPFKTPLLS
+108 VKFYPFKTPILS

-127 TVNIKNWSI
+127 TVNIKNWYV

-150 IQKIETADTIEIN
+150 TQKIVAGDTVEIN

-178 TVFASG
+178 TVIVSG
-184 VSGYAP
+184 VPGYKE
-190 GSQTK
+190 GSKTK

-216 VNGKPKVSGDTRD
+216 VNGIPKNEGDTRE

-241 GTTFLAG
+241 GTTLLA
-248 ASAASESQLTI
+248 ASSAASESQLTI

-264 QPREKE
+264 QPREKS

-304 IIKYNLRAERTYLL
+304 IIKYNLRAERTYLM
-318 GCKSRF
+318 GIKSRF

-348 TYSIGDTY
+348 TYAIGDEY
-356 TLGDMIAIS
+356 TLSDLIAIS

-405 HNEFDLTFKRFKDT
+405 HNEFDLSFKRFKDT
-419 FGSIDFVWTQ
+419 FGSLDFIWAQ

-455 KKEQTND
+455 KREQTND

-493 VGPADK
+493 VGPASK
-499 IAKIATESL
+499 INKIATESL

-514 KELPK
+514 AELPA
-519 TPSKGM
+519 TPTKGM
-525 KVALTQDY
+525 KVALTKDY
-533 TLKGANS
+533 TKGE
-540 PTDDVKYEAGTV
+540 TTYEAGTV
-552 LYYTGTAWT
+552 YYYDGSAWSV
-561 LYAGQDTAQ
+561 YAGQDVAA

>member
-1 MYKMKKNCFK
+1 MNYFSFQSVLKMV
-11 NFMSGQFIMKMILML
+11 LML
-26 VAVVTGGGMM
+26 LAVATGGGVL
-36 AVADLVEPQIGD
+36 ALADNVEPQIGN
-48 EGVNPA
+48 EGVEPA
-54 SKETVAAKEPVD
+54 SKETVEAKEPVNPD
-66 PNANDR
+66 TNDR
-72 LSPGGNKDGQELTG
+72 LSPGGKKDGQDLTG

-108 VKFYPFKTPLLS
+108 VKFYPFKTPILS
-120 IVRRMAK
+120 IVRQMAK
-127 TVNIKNWSI
+127 TVNIKNWSV

-150 IQKIETADTIEIN
+150 TQKIVAGDTVEIN

-178 TVFASG
+178 TVIVSG
-184 VSGYAP
+184 VPGYKE
-190 GSQTK
+190 GSKTK

-216 VNGKPKVSGDTRD
+216 VNGIPKNEGDTRE

-241 GTTFLAG
+241 GTTLLA
-248 ASAASESQLTI
+248 ASSAASESQLTI

-264 QPREKE
+264 QPREKS

-304 IIKYNLRAERTYLL
+304 IIKYNLRAERTYLM
-318 GCKSRF
+318 GIKSRF

-348 TYSIGDTY
+348 TYAIGDEY
-356 TLGDMIAIS
+356 TLSDLIAIS

-405 HNEFDLTFKRFKDT
+405 HNEFDLSFKRFKDT
-419 FGSIDFVWTQ
+419 FGSLDFIWAQ

-455 KKEQTND
+455 KREQTND

-493 VGPADK
+493 VGPASK
-499 IAKIATESL
+499 INKIATESL

-514 KELPK
+514 AKLPA
-519 TPSKGM
+519 TPAKGM
-525 KVALTQDY
+525 KVALTKDY
-533 TLKGANS
+533 VNGEIT
-540 PTDDVKYEAGTV
+540 YEAGTV
-552 LYYTGTAWT
+552 YYYDGSAWSV
-561 LYAGQDTAQ
+561 YAGQDVAA

>member
-1 MYKMKKNCFK
+1 MNYFSLQSVLKMV
-11 NFMSGQFIMKMILML
+11 LML
-26 VAVVTGGGMM
+26 LAVVTGGGVL
-36 AVADLVEPQIGD
+36 ALADNVEPQIGN
-48 EGVNPA
+48 EGVEPA
-54 SKETVAAKEPVD
+54 SKETVKAKEPVNPD
-66 PNANDR
+66 TNDR
-72 LSPGGNKDGQELTG
+72 LSPGGKKDGQDLTG

-100 DKEWDSEI
+100 EKEWDSEI
-108 VKFYPFKTPLLS
+108 VKFYPFKTPILS
-120 IVRRMAK
+120 IVRQMAK
-127 TVNIKNWSI
+127 TVNIKNWSV

-150 IQKIETADTIEIN
+150 TQKIVAGDTVEIN

-178 TVFASG
+178 TVIVSG
-184 VSGYAP
+184 VPGYKE
-190 GSQTK
+190 GSKTK

-201 LYVIEANGKKAVMQA
+201 LYVIESNGKKAVMQA
-216 VNGKPKVSGDTRD
+216 VNGMPKNEGDTRE

-241 GTTFLAG
+241 GTTLLA
-248 ASAASESQLTI
+248 ASSAASESQLTI

-264 QPREKE
+264 QPREKS

-304 IIKYNLRAERTYLL
+304 IIKYNLRAERTYLM
-318 GCKSRF
+318 GIKSRF

-348 TYSIGDTY
+348 TYAIGDEY
-356 TLGDMIAIS
+356 TLSDMIAIS
-365 KLQFTEFSENDRCF
+365 KLQFTEFSENNRCF

-405 HNEFDLTFKRFKDT
+405 HNEFDLSFKRFKDT
-419 FGSIDFVWTQ
+419 FGSIDFIWAQ
-429 TLDLMGMSDFM
+429 TLDLMGLSDFM

-455 KKEQTND
+455 KREQTND

-493 VGPADK
+493 VGPASK
-499 IAKIATESL
+499 INKIATESL

-514 KELPK
+514 AKLPA
-519 TPSKGM
+519 TPAKGM
-525 KVALTQDY
+525 KVALTKDY
-533 TLKGANS
+533 VNGGT
-540 PTDDVKYEAGTV
+540 TYEAGTV
-552 LYYTGTAWT
+552 YYYDGSAWSI
-561 LYAGQDTAQ
+561 YAGQDVAA

>member
-1 MYKMKKNCFK
+1 MNYFSFQSVLKMV
-11 NFMSGQFIMKMILML
+11 LML
-26 VAVVTGGGMM
+26 LAVATGGGVL
-36 AVADLVEPQIGD
+36 ALADNVEPQIGN
-48 EGVNPA
+48 EGVEPA
-54 SKETVAAKEPVD
+54 SKETVEAKEPVNPD
-66 PNANDR
+66 TNDR
-72 LSPGGNKDGQELTG
+72 LSPGGKKDGQDLTG

-108 VKFYPFKTPLLS
+108 VKFYPFKTPILS

-127 TVNIKNWSI
+127 TVNIKNWSV

-150 IQKIETADTIEIN
+150 TQKIVAGDTVEIN
-163 STNFSGSIRPFYKGT
+163 STNFSSSIRPFYKGT
-178 TVFASG
+178 TVIVSG
-184 VSGYAP
+184 VPGYKE
-190 GSQTK
+190 GSKTK

-216 VNGKPKVSGDTRD
+216 VNGIPKNEGDTRE

-241 GTTFLAG
+241 GTTLLA
-248 ASAASESQLTI
+248 ASSAASESQLTI

-264 QPREKE
+264 QPREKS

-304 IIKYNLRAERTYLL
+304 IIKYNLRAERTYLM
-318 GCKSRF
+318 GIKSRF

-348 TYSIGDTY
+348 TYAIGDEY
-356 TLGDMIAIS
+356 TLSDLIAIS

-405 HNEFDLTFKRFKDT
+405 HNEFDLSFKRFKDT
-419 FGSIDFVWTQ
+419 FGSLDFIWAQ

-455 KKEQTND
+455 KREQTND

-493 VGPADK
+493 VGPASK
-499 IAKIATESL
+499 INKIATESL

-514 KELPK
+514 AELPA
-519 TPSKGM
+519 TPAKGM
-525 KVALTQDY
+525 KVALTKDY
-533 TLKGANS
+533 VNGET
-540 PTDDVKYEAGTV
+540 TYEAGTV
-552 LYYTGTAWT
+552 YYYDGSAWSV
-561 LYAGQDTAQ
+561 YAGQDVAA

>member
-1 MYKMKKNCFK
+1 MNYFSFQSVLKMV
-11 NFMSGQFIMKMILML
+11 LML
-26 VAVVTGGGMM
+26 LAVVTGGGIL
-36 AVADLVEPQIGD
+36 ALADNVEPQIGN
-48 EGVNPA
+48 EGVEPA
-54 SKETVAAKEPVD
+54 SKETVEAKEPVN
-66 PNANDR
+66 PEGNDR
-72 LSPGGNKDGQELTG
+72 LSPGGKKDGQDLTG

-108 VKFYPFKTPLLS
+108 VKFYPFKTPILS

-127 TVNIKNWSI
+127 TVNIKNWSV

-150 IQKIETADTIEIN
+150 TQKIVAGDTVEIN

-178 TVFASG
+178 TVIVSG
-184 VSGYAP
+184 VAGYKE
-190 GSQTK
+190 GSKTK

-216 VNGKPKVSGDTRD
+216 VNGIPKNEGDTRE

-241 GTTFLAG
+241 GTTLLA
-248 ASAASESQLTI
+248 ASSAASESQLTI

-264 QPREKE
+264 QPREKS

-304 IIKYNLRAERTYLL
+304 IIKYNLRAERTYLM
-318 GCKSRF
+318 GIKSRF

-335 VYTSEGIINQLTN
+335 IYTSEGIINQLTN
-348 TYSIGDTY
+348 TYAIGDEY
-356 TLGDMIAIS
+356 TLSDLIAIS

-405 HNEFDLTFKRFKDT
+405 HNEFDLSFKRFKDT
-419 FGSIDFVWTQ
+419 FGSLDFIWAQ

-455 KKEQTND
+455 KREQTND

-493 VGPADK
+493 VGPASK
-499 IAKIATESL
+499 INKIATESL

-514 KELPK
+514 AELPA
-519 TPSKGM
+519 TPTKGM
-525 KVALTQDY
+525 KVALTKDY
-533 TLKGANS
+533 TKGE
-540 PTDDVKYEAGTV
+540 TTYEAGTV
-552 LYYTGTAWT
+552 YYYDGSAWSV
-561 LYAGQDTAQ
+561 YAGQDVAA

>member
-1 MYKMKKNCFK
+1 MYKMKKNYFK

-36 AVADLVEPQIGD
+36 AVADLVEPQIGN

-66 PNANDR
+66 PKANDR
-72 LSPGGNKDGQELTG
+72 LSPGGNKDGQDLTG

-143 ETLDGQV
+143 ETLDGQI

-348 TYSIGDTY
+348 TYSIGNTY

>member
-1 MYKMKKNCFK
+1 MKKVMNYFS
-11 NFMSGQFIMKMILML
+11 FQSVLKMVLML
-26 VAVVTGGGMM
+26 LAVATGGGVL
-36 AVADLVEPQIGD
+36 ALADNVEPQIGN
-48 EGVNPA
+48 EGVEPA
-54 SKETVAAKEPVD
+54 SKETVEAKEPVNPD
-66 PNANDR
+66 TNDR
-72 LSPGGNKDGQELTG
+72 LSPGGKKDGQDLTG

-100 DKEWDSEI
+100 EKEWDSEI
-108 VKFYPFKTPLLS
+108 VKFYPFKTPILS
-120 IVRRMAK
+120 IVRQMAK
-127 TVNIKNWSI
+127 TVNINNWSV

-150 IQKIETADTIEIN
+150 TQKIVAGDTVEIN

-178 TVFASG
+178 TVIVSG
-184 VSGYAP
+184 VPGYKE
-190 GSQTK
+190 GSKTK

-201 LYVIEANGKKAVMQA
+201 LYVIESNGKKAVMQA
-216 VNGKPKVSGDTRD
+216 VNGIPKNEGDTRE

-241 GTTFLAG
+241 GTTLLA
-248 ASAASESQLTI
+248 ASSAASESQLTI

-264 QPREKE
+264 QPREKS

-304 IIKYNLRAERTYLL
+304 IIKYNLRAERTYLM
-318 GCKSRF
+318 GIKSRF

-335 VYTSEGIINQLTN
+335 VYTSDGIINQLTN
-348 TYSIGDTY
+348 TYAIGDEY
-356 TLGDMIAIS
+356 TLSDLIAIS
-365 KLQFTEFSENDRCF
+365 KLQFTEFSENNRCF

-389 LENIKLEGS
+389 LENVKLEGS

-405 HNEFDLTFKRFKDT
+405 HNEFDLSFKRFKDT
-419 FGSIDFVWTQ
+419 FGSIDFIWAQ
-429 TLDLMGMSDFM
+429 TLDLMGLSDFM

-455 KKEQTND
+455 KREQTND

-493 VGPADK
+493 VGPASK
-499 IAKIATESL
+499 INKIATESL

-514 KELPK
+514 AKLPA

-525 KVALTQDY
+525 KVALTKDY
-533 TLKGANS
+533 VNGGT
-540 PTDDVKYEAGTV
+540 TYEAGTV
-552 LYYTGTAWT
+552 YYYDGSAWSI
-561 LYAGQDTAQ
+561 YAGQDVAA

>member
-1 MYKMKKNCFK
+1 MKKVMNYFS
-11 NFMSGQFIMKMILML
+11 FQSVLKMVLML
-26 VAVVTGGGMM
+26 LAVATGGGVL
-36 AVADLVEPQIGD
+36 ALADNVEPQIGN
-48 EGVNPA
+48 EGVEPA
-54 SKETVAAKEPVD
+54 SKETVEAKEPVNPD
-66 PNANDR
+66 TNDC
-72 LSPGGNKDGQELTG
+72 LSPGGKKNGQDLTG

-108 VKFYPFKTPLLS
+108 VKFYPFKTPILS

-127 TVNIKNWSI
+127 TVNIKNWSV

-150 IQKIETADTIEIN
+150 TQKIVAGDTVEIN

-178 TVFASG
+178 TVIVSG
-184 VSGYAP
+184 VPGYKE
-190 GSQTK
+190 GSKTK

-216 VNGKPKVSGDTRD
+216 VNGIPKNEGDTRE

-241 GTTFLAG
+241 GTTLLA
-248 ASAASESQLTI
+248 ASSAASESQLTI

-264 QPREKE
+264 QPREKS

-304 IIKYNLRAERTYLL
+304 IIKYNLRAERTYLM
-318 GCKSRF
+318 GIKSRF

-348 TYSIGDTY
+348 TYAIGDEY
-356 TLGDMIAIS
+356 TLSDLIAIS

-405 HNEFDLTFKRFKDT
+405 HNEFDLSFKRFKDT
-419 FGSIDFVWTQ
+419 FGSLDFIWAQ

-455 KKEQTND
+455 KREQTND

-493 VGPADK
+493 VGPASK
-499 IAKIATESL
+499 INKIATESL

-514 KELPK
+514 AKLPD
-519 TPSKGM
+519 TPTKGM
-525 KVALTQDY
+525 KVALTKDY
-533 TLKGANS
+533 TKGE
-540 PTDDVKYEAGTV
+540 TTYEAGTV
-552 LYYTGTAWT
+552 YYYDGSAWSV
-561 LYAGQDTAQ
+561 YAGQDVAA

>member
-1 MYKMKKNCFK
+1 MKKVMNYFS
-11 NFMSGQFIMKMILML
+11 FQSVLKMVLML
-26 VAVVTGGGMM
+26 LAVATGGGVL
-36 AVADLVEPQIGD
+36 ALADNVEPQIGD
-48 EGVNPA
+48 EGVEPA
-54 SKETVAAKEPVD
+54 SKETVNAKEPVNPD
-66 PNANDR
+66 TNDR
-72 LSPGGNKDGQELTG
+72 LSPGGKKDGQDLTG

-100 DKEWDSEI
+100 EKEWDSEI
-108 VKFYPFKTPLLS
+108 VKFYPFKTPILS
-120 IVRRMAK
+120 IVRQMAK
-127 TVNIKNWSI
+127 TVNIKNWSV

-150 IQKIETADTIEIN
+150 TQKIVAGDTVEIN

-178 TVFASG
+178 TVIVSG
-184 VSGYAP
+184 VPGYKE
-190 GSQTK
+190 GSKTK

-201 LYVIEANGKKAVMQA
+201 LYVIESNGKKAVMQA
-216 VNGKPKVSGDTRD
+216 VNGIPKNEGDTRE

-241 GTTFLAG
+241 GTTLLA
-248 ASAASESQLTI
+248 ASSAASESQLTI

-264 QPREKE
+264 QPREKS

-304 IIKYNLRAERTYLL
+304 IIKYNLRAERTYLM
-318 GCKSRF
+318 GIKSRF

-348 TYSIGDTY
+348 TYAIGDEY
-356 TLGDMIAIS
+356 TLSDLIAIS
-365 KLQFTEFSENDRCF
+365 KLQFTEFSENNRCF

-389 LENIKLEGS
+389 LENVKLEGS

-405 HNEFDLTFKRFKDT
+405 HNEFDLSFKRFKDT
-419 FGSIDFVWTQ
+419 FGSIDFIWAQ
-429 TLDLMGMSDFM
+429 TLDLMGLSDFM

-455 KKEQTND
+455 KREQTND

-493 VGPADK
+493 VGPASK
-499 IAKIATESL
+499 INKIATESL

-514 KELPK
+514 AKLPA

-525 KVALTQDY
+525 KVALTKDY
-533 TLKGANS
+533 VNGGT
-540 PTDDVKYEAGTV
+540 TYEAGTV
-552 LYYTGTAWT
+552 YYYDGSAWSI
-561 LYAGQDTAQ
+561 YAGQDVAA

>member
-1 MYKMKKNCFK
+1 MKKVMNYFS
-11 NFMSGQFIMKMILML
+11 FQSVLKMVLML
-26 VAVVTGGGMM
+26 LAVATGGGVL
-36 AVADLVEPQIGD
+36 ALADNVEPQIGN
-48 EGVNPA
+48 EGVEPA
-54 SKETVAAKEPVD
+54 SKETVVAKEPVNPD
-66 PNANDR
+66 TNDR
-72 LSPGGNKDGQELTG
+72 LSPGGKKDGQDLTG

-108 VKFYPFKTPLLS
+108 VKFYPFKTPILS

-127 TVNIKNWSI
+127 TVNIKNWSV

-150 IQKIETADTIEIN
+150 TQKIVAGDTVEIN
-163 STNFSGSIRPFYKGT
+163 STNFSSSIRPFYKGT
-178 TVFASG
+178 TVIVSG
-184 VSGYAP
+184 VPGYKE
-190 GSQTK
+190 GSKTK

-216 VNGKPKVSGDTRD
+216 VNGIPKNEGDTRE

-241 GTTFLAG
+241 GTTLLA
-248 ASAASESQLTI
+248 ASSATSESQLTI

-264 QPREKE
+264 QPREKS

-304 IIKYNLRAERTYLL
+304 IIKYNLRAERTYLM
-318 GCKSRF
+318 GIKSRF

-348 TYSIGDTY
+348 TYAIGDEY
-356 TLGDMIAIS
+356 TLSDLIAIS

-405 HNEFDLTFKRFKDT
+405 HNEFDLSFKRFKDT
-419 FGSIDFVWTQ
+419 FGSLDFIWAQ

-455 KKEQTND
+455 KREQTND

-493 VGPADK
+493 VGPASK
-499 IAKIATESL
+499 INKIATESL

-514 KELPK
+514 AKLPA
-519 TPSKGM
+519 TPAKGM
-525 KVALTQDY
+525 KVALTKDY
-533 TLKGANS
+533 VNGET
-540 PTDDVKYEAGTV
+540 TYEAGTV
-552 LYYTGTAWT
+552 YYYDGSAWSV
-561 LYAGQDTAQ
+561 YAGQDVAA

>member
-1 MYKMKKNCFK
+1 MKKVMNYFS
-11 NFMSGQFIMKMILML
+11 FQSVLKMVLML
-26 VAVVTGGGMM
+26 LAVATGGGVL
-36 AVADLVEPQIGD
+36 ALADNVEPQIGN
-48 EGVNPA
+48 EGVEPA
-54 SKETVAAKEPVD
+54 SKETVEAKEPVNPD
-66 PNANDR
+66 TNDR
-72 LSPGGNKDGQELTG
+72 LSPGGKKDGQDLTG

-108 VKFYPFKTPLLS
+108 VKFYPFKTPILS

-127 TVNIKNWSI
+127 TVNIKNWSV

-150 IQKIETADTIEIN
+150 TQKIVAGDTVEIN

-178 TVFASG
+178 TVIVSG
-184 VSGYAP
+184 VPGYKE
-190 GSQTK
+190 GSKTK

-216 VNGKPKVSGDTRD
+216 VNGIPKNEGDTRE

-241 GTTFLAG
+241 GTTLLA
-248 ASAASESQLTI
+248 ASSAASESQLTI

-264 QPREKE
+264 QPREKS

-304 IIKYNLRAERTYLL
+304 IIKYNLRAERTYLM
-318 GCKSRF
+318 GIKSRF

-348 TYSIGDTY
+348 TYAIGDEY
-356 TLGDMIAIS
+356 TLSDLIAIS

-405 HNEFDLTFKRFKDT
+405 HNEFDLSFKRFKDT
-419 FGSIDFVWTQ
+419 FGSLDFIWAQ

-455 KKEQTND
+455 KREQTND

-493 VGPADK
+493 VGPASK
-499 IAKIATESL
+499 INKIATESL

-514 KELPK
+514 AKLPA
-519 TPSKGM
+519 TPAKGM
-525 KVALTQDY
+525 KVALTKDY
-533 TLKGANS
+533 VNGET
-540 PTDDVKYEAGTV
+540 TYEAGTV
-552 LYYTGTAWT
+552 YYYDGSAWSV
-561 LYAGQDTAQ
+561 YAGQDVAA

>member
-1 MYKMKKNCFK
+1 MNYFSFQSVLKMV
-11 NFMSGQFIMKMILML
+11 LML
-26 VAVVTGGGMM
+26 LAVATGGGVL
-36 AVADLVEPQIGD
+36 ALADNVEPQIGN
-48 EGVNPA
+48 EGVEPA
-54 SKETVAAKEPVD
+54 SKETVEAKEPVNPD
-66 PNANDR
+66 TNDR
-72 LSPGGNKDGQELTG
+72 LSPGGKKDGQDLTG

-108 VKFYPFKTPLLS
+108 VKFYPFKTPILS
-120 IVRRMAK
+120 IVRQMAK
-127 TVNIKNWSI
+127 TVNIKNWSV

-150 IQKIETADTIEIN
+150 TQKIVAGDTVEIN

-178 TVFASG
+178 TVIVSG
-184 VSGYAP
+184 VPGYKE
-190 GSQTK
+190 GSKTK

-216 VNGKPKVSGDTRD
+216 VNGIPKNEGDTRE

-241 GTTFLAG
+241 GTTLLA
-248 ASAASESQLTI
+248 ASSAASESQLTI

-264 QPREKE
+264 QPREKS

-304 IIKYNLRAERTYLL
+304 IIKYNLRAERTYLM
-318 GCKSRF
+318 GIKSRF

-348 TYSIGDTY
+348 TYAIGDEY
-356 TLGDMIAIS
+356 TLSDLIAIS

-405 HNEFDLTFKRFKDT
+405 HNEFDLSFKRFKDT
-419 FGSIDFVWTQ
+419 FGSLDFIWAQ

-455 KKEQTND
+455 KREQTND

-493 VGPADK
+493 VGPASK
-499 IAKIATESL
+499 INKIATESL

-514 KELPK
+514 AELPA
-519 TPSKGM
+519 TPAKGM
-525 KVALTQDY
+525 KVALTKDY
-533 TLKGANS
+533 INGET
-540 PTDDVKYEAGTV
+540 TYEAGTV
-552 LYYTGTAWT
+552 YYYDGSAWSV
-561 LYAGQDTAQ
+561 YAGQDVAA

>member
-1 MYKMKKNCFK
+1 MKKVMNYFS
-11 NFMSGQFIMKMILML
+11 FQSVLKMVLML
-26 VAVVTGGGMM
+26 LAVATGGGVL
-36 AVADLVEPQIGD
+36 ALADNVEPQIGN
-48 EGVNPA
+48 EGVEPA
-54 SKETVAAKEPVD
+54 SKETVEAKEPVN
-66 PNANDR
+66 PEGNDR
-72 LSPGGNKDGQELTG
+72 LSPGGKKDGQDLTG

-108 VKFYPFKTPLLS
+108 VKFYPFKTPILS

-127 TVNIKNWSI
+127 TVNIKNWSV

-150 IQKIETADTIEIN
+150 TQKIVAGDTVEIN

-178 TVFASG
+178 TVIVSG
-184 VSGYAP
+184 VPGYKE
-190 GSQTK
+190 GSKTK

-216 VNGKPKVSGDTRD
+216 VNGIPKNEGDTRE

-241 GTTFLAG
+241 GTTLLA
-248 ASAASESQLTI
+248 ASSAASESQLTI

-264 QPREKE
+264 QPREKS

-304 IIKYNLRAERTYLL
+304 IIKYNLRAERTYLM
-318 GCKSRF
+318 GIKSRF

-348 TYSIGDTY
+348 TYAIGDEY
-356 TLGDMIAIS
+356 TLSDLIAIS

-405 HNEFDLTFKRFKDT
+405 HNEFDLSFKRFKDT
-419 FGSIDFVWTQ
+419 FGSLDFIWAQ

-455 KKEQTND
+455 KREQTND

-493 VGPADK
+493 VGPASK
-499 IAKIATESL
+499 INKIATESL

-514 KELPK
+514 AELPA
-519 TPSKGM
+519 TPAKGM
-525 KVALTQDY
+525 KVALTKDY
-533 TLKGANS
+533 VNGET
-540 PTDDVKYEAGTV
+540 TYEAGTV
-552 LYYTGTAWT
+552 YYYDGSAWSV
-561 LYAGQDTAQ
+561 YAGQDVAA

>member
-1 MYKMKKNCFK
+1 MNYFSFQSVLKMV
-11 NFMSGQFIMKMILML
+11 LML
-26 VAVVTGGGMM
+26 LAVVTGGGVL
-36 AVADLVEPQIGD
+36 ALADNVEPQIGN
-48 EGVNPA
+48 EGVEPA
-54 SKETVAAKEPVD
+54 SKETVEAKEPVN
-66 PNANDR
+66 PEGNDR
-72 LSPGGNKDGQELTG
+72 LSPGGKKDGQDLTG

-108 VKFYPFKTPLLS
+108 VKFYPFKTPILS

-127 TVNIKNWSI
+127 TVNIKNWSV

-150 IQKIETADTIEIN
+150 TQKIVAGDTVEIN

-178 TVFASG
+178 TVIVSG
-184 VSGYAP
+184 VPGYKE
-190 GSQTK
+190 GSKTK

-201 LYVIEANGKKAVMQA
+201 LYVIESNGKKAVMQA
-216 VNGKPKVSGDTRD
+216 VNGVPKNEGDTRE

-241 GTTFLAG
+241 GTTLLA
-248 ASAASESQLTI
+248 ASSAASESQLTI

-264 QPREKE
+264 QPREKS

-304 IIKYNLRAERTYLL
+304 IIKYNLRAERTYLM
-318 GCKSRF
+318 GIKSRF

-348 TYSIGDTY
+348 TYAIGDEY
-356 TLGDMIAIS
+356 TLSDLIAIS

-405 HNEFDLTFKRFKDT
+405 HNEFDLSFKRFKDT
-419 FGSIDFVWTQ
+419 FGSLDFIWAQ

-455 KKEQTND
+455 KREQTND

-493 VGPADK
+493 VGPASK
-499 IAKIATESL
+499 INKIATESL

-514 KELPK
+514 AELPA
-519 TPSKGM
+519 TPAKGM
-525 KVALTQDY
+525 KVALTKDY
-533 TLKGANS
+533 VNGET
-540 PTDDVKYEAGTV
+540 TYEAGTV
-552 LYYTGTAWT
+552 YYYDGSAWSV
-561 LYAGQDTAQ
+561 YAGQDVAA